1 MKKRIIFQAVCW
13 AVAAFWLTG
22 CAKATLLER
31 QDQVQSKCRVEST
44 QQYYKDFLESYE
56 GSIRDQAKAFEAAK
70 KYLAC
75 ADETSSQQE
84 SLAKLNLA
92 VGRMLSARNL
102 SSDAI
107 PYFIRAASYNS
118 TVKTL
123 PQTYVDLAMAYEDGP
138 YARLS
143 EEYRKRFEG
152 KDETRESLLAL
163 ENIHPIVDRM
173 IDAYARALAL
183 TGVKPQNPRQG
194 THPTAWT
201 KDDPAG
207 WMQTLT
213 ELYRFRHN
221 GSVAGLREMISTVLS
236 RPLPSEPARSAPN
249 EKTSTST
256 KPGGKASSLNCSLT
270 PFRRDVSITFRT
282 NVVS

>member
-1 MKKRIIFQAVCW
+1 MQKKRIIFRAVCW
-13 AVAAFWLTG
+13 AVAAFWLAG
-22 CAKATLLER
+22 WVKAARVEC
-31 QDQVQSKCRVEST
+31 QDQLQSECSVERT

-56 GSIRDQAKAFEAAK
+56 GLSRDQAKALEAAK

-75 ADETSSQQE
+75 SDESSNQE
-84 SLAKLNLA
+84 ENLAKLNLA
-92 VGRMLSARNL
+92 VGRILSARNL

-107 PYFIRAASYNS
+107 PYFIKAASYNS
-118 TVKTL
+118 TVKAL
-123 PQTYVDLAMAYEDGP
+123 PQTYVNLATAYEDGP

-163 ENIHPIVDRM
+163 ENIYPIVDSM
-173 IDAYARALAL
+173 IDAYARAIAL
-183 TGVKPQNPRQG
+183 TGVKPQNPQQG
-194 THPTAWT
+194 THATAWT
-201 KDDPAG
+201 KDDPVG

-221 GSVAGLREMISTVLS
+221 GSVGGLREMILTVLA
-236 RPLPSEPARSAPN
+236 RPLPPEPARSEPK

-256 KPGGKASSLNCSLT
+256 KPGKASSLNCSLT
-270 PFRRDVSITFRT
+270 PFRGDVSITFGT